1 MDDKPSQSQSSAL
14 KTMETT
20 KPGKT
25 TTKAKV
31 TQITQ
36 NRTRKN
42 SKAPRIVE
50 IATEHPDLM
59 PTEIG
64 QMVGCSHVNVIN
76 TLKRYGIDQRETEDY
91 KNHRA
96 DILAGIQT
104 RLLKSITEVDIK
116 SMPVGQRLMGYGIL
130 FDKERLERNQSTGNF
145 SVIVGALQDLQR
157 LRSGS
162 DD

>member
-1 MDDKPSQSQSSAL
+1 MNAKKSLPSQSPSSVL

-20 KPGKT
+20 KPSGKP
-25 TTKAKV
+25 TKLKV
-31 TQITQ
+31 TKCTPK
-36 NRTRKN
+36 RG
-42 SKAPRIVE
+42 SKAPE
-50 IATEHPDLM
+50 IIQAVTEHPEL
-59 PTEIG
+59 TTREIG
-64 QMVGCSHVNVIN
+64 KLVNCDHSNVIR
-76 TLKRYGIDQRETEDY
+76 TLQRYGIEQRETEDY

-96 DILAGIQT
+96 DILAGIQN

-116 SMPVGQRLMGYGIL
+116 AMPVGQRLMGYGIL